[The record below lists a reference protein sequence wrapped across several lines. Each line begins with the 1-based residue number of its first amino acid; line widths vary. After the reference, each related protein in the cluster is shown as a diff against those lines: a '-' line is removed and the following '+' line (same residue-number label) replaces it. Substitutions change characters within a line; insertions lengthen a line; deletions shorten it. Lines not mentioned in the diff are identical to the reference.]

1 MLQCAL
7 FRATENVMSDSE
19 QELQLSVDL
28 VRDLQER
35 IKQDDERAAD
45 SGVAAQYMAAVI
57 GFMLGQINADTDKK
71 KEFLG
76 QLTDFAAGVVD
87 DVEAQ
92 QQMQQAQPG
101 SGGGGTATQGTEET
115 SGIWTP
121 GDP

>member
-1 MLQCAL
+1 
-7 FRATENVMSDSE
+7 MSDGE
-19 QELQLSVDL
+19 QELQLSVEL
-28 VRDLQER
+28 VRDIQER
-35 IKQDDERAAD
+35 LKQDDSRAAD
-45 SGVAAQYMAAVI
+45 SGVAAQYLAAVM
-57 GFMLGQINADTDKK
+57 GFMLGQINADTEKK

-76 QLTDFAAGVVD
+76 QLADFAAGVVD

-101 SGGGGTATQGTEET
+101 SGGGAAAEGSEET